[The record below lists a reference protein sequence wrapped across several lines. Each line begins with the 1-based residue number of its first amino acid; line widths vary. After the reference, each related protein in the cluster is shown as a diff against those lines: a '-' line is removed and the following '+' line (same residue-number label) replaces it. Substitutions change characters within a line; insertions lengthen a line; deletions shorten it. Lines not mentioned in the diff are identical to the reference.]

1 MNKDIF
7 WSQTIQ
13 NSCAIFA
20 FATLAVVFDRW
31 WIALFALLFINY
43 FTVQRKYYRVC
54 DECGKHSPYANN
66 YNEALN
72 LAKESGWKHYMAA
85 NTDYCPDCQKERH
98 THELV

>member
-54 DECGKHSPYANN
+54 DKCGKHSPHAKT
-66 YNEALN
+66 YNEAIEK
-72 LAKESGWKHYMAA
+72 ARDAGWVHLPASNM
-85 NTDYCPDCQKERH
+85 DYCSDCLK
-98 THELV
+98 